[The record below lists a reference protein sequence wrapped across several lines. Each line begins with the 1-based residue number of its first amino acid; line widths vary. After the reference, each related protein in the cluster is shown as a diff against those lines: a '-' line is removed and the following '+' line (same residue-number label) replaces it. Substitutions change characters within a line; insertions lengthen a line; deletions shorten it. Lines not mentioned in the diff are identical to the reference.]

1 MMRPG
6 QPFIYGQ
13 PKQYDV
19 SIYWIGFPKI
29 CTDRGFKKRRPA
41 ITKIM
46 AVLFEAFIKA
56 LETLRYTVI
65 GVRGDRL

>member
-1 MMRPG
+1 M
-6 QPFIYGQ
+6 
-13 PKQYDV
+13 
-19 SIYWIGFPKI
+19 
-29 CTDRGFKKRRPA
+29 KRRPA
-41 ITKIM
+41 LTKIM